1 MENFDF
7 RIFFLNLLDRNFE
20 RFRIWIFLYLIKYP
34 KNFRDNN
41 YSIKNFFTHC
51 WWKIRKISNLDKI
64 FCRRFPWWHAW
75 FNDQNPSLL
84 ALYVQGVQ
92 DEKLDRLRRNF
103 IARKEETKRGQVIA
117 FSTNESNKK
126 GRKIAPFRAS
136 ARFKIQFSF
145 SVSSRQSRDD
155 AGLVSLRT
163 DPNMSGVHCCRL
175 LWRLRAP
182 SGYGILVKACR
193 KDKIVWVEAHHRA
206 RRRWNSSS
214 HGVSKRFSMEPWLLP
229 PRILSRDWN
238 SWRWWNFSCSF

>member
-1 MENFDF
+1 MIEDLENFDF

-20 RFRIWIFLYLIKYP
+20 RFRTWIFLYLIKYP

-103 IARKEETKRGQVIA
+103 IARKEETKRGQVI
-117 FSTNESNKK
+117 N
-126 GRKIAPFRAS
+126 R
-136 ARFKIQFSF
+136 
-145 SVSSRQSRDD
+145 
-155 AGLVSLRT
+155 
-163 DPNMSGVHCCRL
+163 
-175 LWRLRAP
+175 
-182 SGYGILVKACR
+182 
-193 KDKIVWVEAHHRA
+193 
-206 RRRWNSSS
+206 
-214 HGVSKRFSMEPWLLP
+214 
-229 PRILSRDWN
+229 LSRFPPTNRIKKEGKLLRFGLLLVLKFN
-238 SWRWWNFSCSF
+238 SHSRYLRGKVETTQVSFCWGRTRIWAESIVADYYGGCARHLVTEF